1 MENIFYKNAKGTVR
15 FSLPKGKNQ
24 IYLTFY
30 FDNKRVRISTKQELT
45 PNLWNEDTQRAKQ
58 TLKNPNHAQ
67 INQTLNEMENKIVEV
82 FDKFIADY
90 GRKPNPDELKNI
102 FNNEYFEQIPQFTTK
117 KPKSL
122 LETFDEYIETKR
134 VENPESTVRKYMQ
147 TKDNLMEF
155 GKIYKQEIQFENIT
169 MGFRNK
175 YVHFLQETK
184 GYAPSTVHRKLKFF
198 KTILIYALDNGYIQ
212 SLNINLKKFLTK
224 DQQSDKI
231 ALSGDELRE
240 LENLDL
246 SKTPRLERVRDR
258 FLIGCY
264 TGFRFSDFNR
274 LDKSHIKDGKYIT
287 IQQKKTKNPVTIP
300 FFDNVRQVFEKY
312 NYNLPKSISMQKF
325 NDCLKEIAQRCESLS
340 QLQEVTK
347 FIGNREIKAT
357 EPRYSLVSTHT
368 ARRTFV
374 TLNAAKGV
382 DLETLTIATGHTS
395 VKSLKAYIKLNDKQ
409 RADVLGN
416 AFERAE
422 TQRQEKTAKI
432 IPFNVANQ

>member
-1 MENIFYKNAKGTVR
+1 MENIFSKKAKGTVR
-15 FSLPKGKNQ
+15 FSLPKGKKQ

-58 TLKNPNHAQ
+58 TLKNPNHVQ

-134 VENPESTVRKYMQ
+134 IENSESTAGKYIQ
-147 TKDNLMEF
+147 AKNNLIEF
-155 GKIYKQEIQFENIT
+155 GKIHKQEIQFENIT
-169 MGFRNK
+169 MDFRNK
-175 YVHFLQETK
+175 YVHFLQEIK
-184 GYAPSTVHRKLKFF
+184 GYAPSTINRRLKYF
-198 KTILIYALDNGYIQ
+198 KTILIYSLDNGYIQ

-224 DQQSDKI
+224 DRQGDKI
-231 ALSGDELRE
+231 ALSEDELQE
-240 LENLDL
+240 LRDLDL
-246 SKTPRLERVRDR
+246 SKEPRLERVRDR

-264 TGFRFSDFNR
+264 AGMRFSDFSRISKLN
-274 LDKSHIKDGKYIT
+274 IKDGRYIT
-287 IQQKKTKNPVTIP
+287 YQQAKTKVFVTIP
-300 FFDNVRQVFEKY
+300 FFNNIKQMFEKY
-312 NYNLPKSISMQKF
+312 NYELPKSISEQNF
-325 NDCLKEIAQRCESLS
+325 NLYLKEIAQRCKSLN
-340 QLQEVTK
+340 QLMEVTK
-347 FIGNREIKAT
+347 FVGNKEIKIT
-357 EPRYSLVSTHT
+357 GPRYLHVSTHI
-368 ARRTFV
+368 ARRTFTTINV
-374 TLNAAKGV
+374 AKGV
-382 DLETLTIATGHTS
+382 DLETLTIATRHTS

-416 AFERAE
+416 AFERTE
-422 TQRQEKTAKI
+422 TQHQEKTAKI
-432 IPFNVANQ
+432 IPFNAANQ